1 MNELFLPIGLNIFN
15 SINKGKIEF
24 IYEDFN
30 DKIPETSK
38 LPLIVPAI
46 SEFSQT
52 IFPETTPSSPITT
65 FPEVEIVP
73 STFPSILKS
82 A

>member
-1 MNELFLPIGLNIFN
+1 MLASTFAPDSTANLPATTSP
-15 SINKGKIEF
+15 SILA
-24 IYEDFN
+24 EDFN

>member
-1 MNELFLPIGLNIFN
+1 MLASTLAPDSTANFPAITSP
-15 SINKGKIEF
+15 SILA
-24 IYEDFN
+24 EDFN
-30 DKIPETSK
+30 AKMPDTSK

-52 IFPETTPSSPITT
+52 ILPDTIPSSPITT
-65 FPEVEIVP
+65 FPDVEIVP
-73 STFPSILKS
+73 STLPSILKS